1 MKDIVLFGM
10 PGSGKGTQAEL
21 LLEKFK
27 GQLGYLS
34 TGEVFRALTS
44 QKNGIGDYVKDRMES
59 GLLINDDITVHLF
72 EAFLCAVNDEK
83 KHMLLD
89 GYPRTIYQLER
100 FLETEKNNNR
110 EVIGIFFKLDNEEAI
125 QRMLLRGRAWE
136 TREVLEVRI
145 QEYYA
150 KTQPLLD
157 AFAQYATLITVDAT
171 PSIQEVYVNV
181 LDILA

>member
-10 PGSGKGTQAEL
+10 PGSGKGTQADL

-44 QKNGIGDYVKDRMES
+44 QRNGIGDYVKDRMES

-89 GYPRTIYQLER
+89 GYPRTIHQLEA
-100 FLETEKNNNR
+100 FLATEKKNNR

-125 QRMLLRGRAWE
+125 QRMLLRGRIGE

-157 AFAQYATLITVDAT
+157 AFAQHATLITVDAT
-171 PSIQEVYVNV
+171 PSIQEVYANV

>member
-27 GQLGYLS
+27 GQLSYLS

-44 QKNGIGDYVKDRMES
+44 QKNALGDYVKDRMEA
-59 GLLINDDITVHLF
+59 GFIINDDLTIHLF
-72 EAFLCAVNDEK
+72 EAYLCAVNDEK

-89 GYPRTIYQLER
+89 GYPRTIHQLET
-100 FLETEKNNNR
+100 FLATAKQTNR

-125 QRMLLRGRAWE
+125 QRMLLRGRAGE
-136 TREVLEVRI
+136 TREVLEIRI

-157 AFAQYATLITVDAT
+157 AFAQHATLVTVDAT
-171 PSIQEVYVNV
+171 PSIEEVYAQV
-181 LDILA
+181 LTIL

>member
-1 MKDIVLFGM
+1 
-10 PGSGKGTQAEL
+10 
-21 LLEKFK
+21 
-27 GQLGYLS
+27 
-34 TGEVFRALTS
+34 
-44 QKNGIGDYVKDRMES
+44 
-59 GLLINDDITVHLF
+59 
-72 EAFLCAVNDEK
+72 
-83 KHMLLD
+83 MLLD

-100 FLETEKNNNR
+100 FLTTEKNNNR

-125 QRMLLRGRAWE
+125 QRMLLRGRAGE

-157 AFAQYATLITVDAT
+157 AFAQHATLITVDAT
-171 PSIQEVYVNV
+171 PSIQEVYANV

>member
-125 QRMLLRGRAWE
+125 QRMLLRGRA
-136 TREVLEVRI
+136 
-145 QEYYA
+145 
-150 KTQPLLD
+150 
-157 AFAQYATLITVDAT
+157 
-171 PSIQEVYVNV
+171 
-181 LDILA
+181 